1 MSKGKAGPTYLLSS
15 LLNIEKKIYML
26 VLYYLMIALLL
37 LSSYQL
43 AGWRPV
49 LGLMWPRDNHEVEHV
64 GGVAELP
71 GGQGR
76 PPALQYQLLDRLATH
91 ERLVEG
97 QQLVEEHPEAEAV
110 HFLCVLLQKQ
120 KSKK

>member
-1 MSKGKAGPTYLLSS
+1 M
-15 LLNIEKKIYML
+15 
-26 VLYYLMIALLL
+26 
-37 LSSYQL
+37 
-43 AGWRPV
+43 R
-49 LGLMWPRDNHEVEHV
+49 PRDNHEVEHV

-76 PPALQYQLLDRLATH
+76 PPTLQYQLLDRLATH

-110 HFLCVLLQKQ
+110 HFLCVFLQQQTNIKSNNQALCTLFLYKKPNGLLCFDKMPQEVVGF
-120 KSKK
+120 SRGFSRL